1 MLGPYYKGNA
11 PFKEKLGEG
20 VNGERLIITGNIL
33 DMSCQLLKDAILCM
47 TGEFKWKL
55 L

>member
-1 MLGPYYKGNA
+1 MLGSYYKGNA

-20 VNGERLIITGNIL
+20 VNRERLIITGNIL
-33 DMSCQLLKDAILCM
+33 DMSCQSLKDAILGM

>member
-1 MLGPYYKGNA
+1 MLCPYYKGNA

-33 DMSCQLLKDAILCM
+33 DMSCQSLKDAILCM
-47 TGEFKWKL
+47 TGEFK
-55 L
+55 